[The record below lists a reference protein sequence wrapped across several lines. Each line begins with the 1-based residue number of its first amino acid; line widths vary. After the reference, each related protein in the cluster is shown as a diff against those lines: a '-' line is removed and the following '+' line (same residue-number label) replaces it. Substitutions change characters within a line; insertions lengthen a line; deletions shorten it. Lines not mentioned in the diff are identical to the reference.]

1 MSHAAGCAFA
11 GKGTLC
17 TLYTARATLQH
28 LPASSLEAD
37 CSSLHQGVDHVHH
50 CIVGSAVPTS
60 PSVMDAGEQQ
70 QGLEEAQRLMGSAD
84 PATQGV
90 ARQHCLVCAA
100 AAQGQQPVVVVE
112 LAGNRFLRK

>member
-1 MSHAAGCAFA
+1 
-11 GKGTLC
+11 
-17 TLYTARATLQH
+17 
-28 LPASSLEAD
+28 
-37 CSSLHQGVDHVHH
+37 
-50 CIVGSAVPTS
+50 
-60 PSVMDAGEQQ
+60 MDAGEQQ
-70 QGLEEAQRLMGSAD
+70 QGLEVAQRPLGSAD